1 MLNQRFT
8 KIRKPS
14 ALPCEIPTKI
24 IFVEAAFPGF
34 PIWEGVA
41 DVGYPSPHG
50 LLESSIYGEFS
61 I

>member
-14 ALPCEIPTKI
+14 ALPCENPHQI

-41 DVGYPSPHG
+41 DAGYPLPHG

>member
-1 MLNQRFT
+1 MLNRRS
-8 KIRKPS
+8 RKARKAR
-14 ALPCEIPTKI
+14 ALPCENPHQI

-41 DVGYPSPHG
+41 NVGYPSPHG